1 MNDILQSPDKRLHAV
16 STKVI
21 NFDEAKKIAQQ
32 LIDVTRG
39 VDKPFNFW
47 LGMAAPQVGYDKRIV
62 ILRKSYQNY
71 TVMVNPEIVD
81 KKWFL
86 PSVERCYSLKGM
98 GRFLLKRY
106 FWLRIKYQDLD
117 SSCLSSF
124 FVNNSLII
132 SLIFC
137 FFNQGK
143 NSDGVSFVLSSMI
156 QIQPPVARKG
166 IVSQKKVSKP
176 DDAN

>member
-81 KKWFL
+81 KK
-86 PSVERCYSLKGM
+86 
-98 GRFLLKRY
+98 RF
-106 FWLRIKYQDLD
+106 F
-117 SSCLSSF
+117 
-124 FVNNSLII
+124 
-132 SLIFC
+132 
-137 FFNQGK
+137 
-143 NSDGVSFVLSSMI
+143 SFVEKCYI
-156 QIQPPVARKG
+156 F
-166 IVSQKKVSKP
+166 KKNGKIFFFL
-176 DDAN
+176 

>member
-106 FWLRIKYQDLD
+106 FWLRIKYQDLEGKYHEGNIVGLRAYTMQQEMD
-117 SSCLSSF
+117 HING
-124 FVNNSLII
+124 VLI
-132 SLIFC
+132 
-137 FFNQGK
+137 
-143 NSDGVSFVLSSMI
+143 SDI
-156 QIQPPVARKG
+156 G
-166 IVSQKKVSKP
+166 IRIL
-176 DDAN
+176 